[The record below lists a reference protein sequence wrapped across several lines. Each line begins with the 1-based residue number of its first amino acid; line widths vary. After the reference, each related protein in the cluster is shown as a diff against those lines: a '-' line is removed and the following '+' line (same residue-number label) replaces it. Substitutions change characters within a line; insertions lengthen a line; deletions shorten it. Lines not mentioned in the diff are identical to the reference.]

1 MHALGKLQ
9 KTKSKGANAGENFKK
24 VEVGKDGHFDF
35 LAIVI
40 IVIIVPILIILIIV
54 IIVIIVIS

>member
-9 KTKSKGANAGENFKK
+9 KTKSKGANEGENFKK
-24 VEVGKDGHFDF
+24 VEVGKDGYFDF

-40 IVIIVPILIILIIV
+40 IVIIVITMIIV